1 MSCGTDS
8 PRIDVALVTQLVA
21 QQFPQWAHL
30 SIAPVSNSGWDNRT
44 FHLGTQMSVRLPS
57 APQYARAVE
66 IEQKWLPVLA
76 PQLPLAIPKPLAQG
90 RPGEG
95 YPWPWSV
102 YQWVEGDVAT
112 WEGVADLPSFAE
124 TLATFLAALQRLDT
138 AGGPTRTM
146 RGGSLDMWAAQAEAA
161 RLQLARD
168 GRIDG
173 DAAAEIWSA
182 AMDAPFEAAP
192 VWFHGDIA
200 RGNLLVKDGRLRAV
214 IDFGGLGVGDPGCDM
229 VIAWTF
235 LDAASRSLFRERV
248 GVSDTV
254 WRRGRGWALWKAM
267 IVEAGLIE
275 TNAIEA
281 ASSRYAL
288 DQLLGDHPGGS

>member
-1 MSCGTDS
+1 MSRGTDTPS
-8 PRIDVALVTQLVA
+8 IDVALVTRLVA
-21 QQFPQWAHL
+21 RQFPQWAHL

-44 FHLGTQMSVRLPS
+44 FHLGTEMSVRLPS
-57 APQYARAVE
+57 SQPYARAVE
-66 IEQKWLPVLA
+66 IEQRWLPVLA
-76 PQLPLAIPKPLAQG
+76 PGLPLAIPRPLAQG

-102 YQWVEGDVAT
+102 YQWLDGDVAT
-112 WEGVADLPSFAE
+112 REGVADLPAFVE

-200 RGNLLVKDGRLRAV
+200 RGNLLVKDGRLIAV
-214 IDFGGLGVGDPGCDM
+214 IDFGGLGVGDPACD
-229 VIAWTF
+229 VAIAWTF
-235 LDAASRSLFRERV
+235 LDAASRRLFRERV
-248 GVSDTV
+248 DVSDAV

-288 DQLLGDHPGGS
+288 DQLLDDHVDDV